1 MSTATYR
8 IDAPAGRDPVPMPA
22 WPESDRA
29 MPHPAPIS
37 VDFEIVSDR
46 AGFDA
51 LAADWNAL
59 VERAGLPTHVFQTF
73 GWCWHWCNAFLPSP
87 GTSLAVATGRRAG
100 RLVMV
105 WPLVLCR
112 RGWLKELC
120 WLGEPV
126 SQYGDIIVDAPG
138 DHQALIA
145 HGWAFIRRR
154 LKPDLA
160 RLEKVRADAVI
171 APFLRT
177 LGAVVS
183 DEQEAPCLDLAR
195 VGSFE
200 AYAERNSAHER
211 RNRRR
216 LQRRLDERGPV
227 TIERHEEGPE
237 AREFAVLGL
246 AMKRQWLDSRGLP
259 SPAFN
264 DARMARFF
272 AAVAEGGP
280 HPAGLRVF
288 VLKSNGEPASIQ
300 VGFTCKGR
308 MAVHI
313 LVYALALEKSRA
325 GVLHLEDTVRRAM
338 AEGLE
343 AIDLLAPRA
352 DYKMEWADST
362 TVVADYSVPLTAAG
376 WLWARIYLGLVRERL
391 KAGVMAM
398 PLPVRRRLTALLAK
412 VRAARA

>member
-1 MSTATYR
+1 MSTVTYR
-8 IDAPAGRDPVPMPA
+8 LDAPAGRDPVPA
-22 WPESDRA
+22 WPETVRVIPQSA
-29 MPHPAPIS
+29 PAP
-37 VDFEIVSDR
+37 VVLEIVSDR

-73 GWCWHWCNAFLPSP
+73 GWCWHWCNVFLPSP
-87 GTSLAVATGRRAG
+87 GTSLAVVTGRRAG

-105 WPLVLCR
+105 WPLVLR
-112 RGWLKELC
+112 RTGMLKELC

-138 DHQALIA
+138 DPQALIVQ
-145 HGWAFIRRR
+145 GWTFIRRN

-160 RLEKVRADAVI
+160 RLGKVRADAVI

-183 DEQEAPCLDLAR
+183 DEQEAPCLELAR
-195 VGSFE
+195 SGSID

-216 LQRRLDERGPV
+216 LQRRLEERGPIA
-227 TIERHEEGPE
+227 IERHEEGPQ
-237 AREFAVLGL
+237 ARDLVVLAL
-246 AMKRQWLDSRGLP
+246 AMKQQWLASRGLP

-264 DARMARFF
+264 DPRMADFF
-272 AAVAEGGP
+272 AAVAAGGL
-280 HPAGLRVF
+280 HSTGLSAF
-288 VLKSNGEPASIQ
+288 VLTSNGEPASIQ

-313 LVYALALEKSRA
+313 LVYALALEKTRA
-325 GVLHLEDTVRRAM
+325 GVLHLEDTVRQAI

-362 TVVADYSVPLTAAG
+362 TAVADYSVPLTAAG

-391 KAGVMAM
+391 KTGVMAL
-398 PLPVRRRLTALLAK
+398 PLPVRRRLTALIAK
-412 VRAARA
+412 VKAARA